1 MVDAHDA
8 RWRSQRVATVTGMVV
23 EETLSMWWEE
33 RTLCVVESTWSHG
46 VRVSTDLGELRQ
58 NGGGGRIVFSQYIL

>member
-1 MVDAHDA
+1 
-8 RWRSQRVATVTGMVV
+8 VTGMVV

-46 VRVSTDLGELRQ
+46 VGVSTDLDELQR

>member
-1 MVDAHDA
+1 
-8 RWRSQRVATVTGMVV
+8 VTGMVV

-46 VRVSTDLGELRQ
+46 VGVSTDLDELQ
-58 NGGGGRIVFSQYIL
+58 LVFAGPVYRTENTHRTELD